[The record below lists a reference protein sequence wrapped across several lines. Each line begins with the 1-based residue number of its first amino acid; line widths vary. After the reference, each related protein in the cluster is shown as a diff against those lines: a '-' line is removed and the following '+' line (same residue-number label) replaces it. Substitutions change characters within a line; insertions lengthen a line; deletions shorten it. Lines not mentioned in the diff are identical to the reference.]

1 MKKYLLIIVL
11 LIPFIITF
19 YEGCVPSK
27 PTEKVEILPS
37 ERLTK
42 KLEANR
48 RKVKSFEG
56 TGSIDINTSE
66 INTSASFK
74 VTLMKPDSVYLEVY
88 GPFGIELA
96 QALVT
101 SNYFTFYDAMHN
113 TVYKGHNDNNIL
125 KKIFKVDLSFND
137 LMDSFVGAVNLT
149 PKLSQEPTNYEI
161 VYDKYVLTYSDSL
174 SPVKTKYTVDIR
186 DLVIT
191 NYQVY
196 KAPEKIILEGNY
208 SKFKVVN
215 GIPVPFVT
223 EINNKNENQSLKI
236 EYRKV
241 DINKKNTK
249 ITMSVPEDAEVVEW

>member
-1 MKKYLLIIVL
+1 MKKLFLALVYLL
-11 LIPFIITF
+11 PFFTF
-19 YEGCVPSK
+19 IYEGCVPSK

-48 RKVKSFEG
+48 RKIKNFEG
-56 TGSIDINTSE
+56 TGTIDINTPE
-66 INTSASFK
+66 VNTTASFK
-74 VTLMKPDSVYLEVY
+74 VTMQRPDSVYLEVY

-101 SNYFTFYDAMHN
+101 SSNYTFYDAMHN
-113 TVYKGHNDNNIL
+113 TVYKGSSNSGIL
-125 KKIFKVDLSFND
+125 RRIFKVDMSFSD
-137 LMDSFVGAVNLT
+137 LTDAFVGAVNMT
-149 PKLSQEPTNYEI
+149 PKLSQEPSNYEI
-161 VYDKYVLTYSDSL
+161 VYDKYVLTYIDSL
-174 SPVKTKYTVDIR
+174 TAASTKYTVDIR

-191 NYQVY
+191 NYQLAGSDG
-196 KAPEKIILEGNY
+196 KLILEGNY

-223 EINNKNENQSLKI
+223 EIKNNSESQSLKI

-241 DINKKNTK
+241 DVNKKNSR
-249 ITMSVPEDAEVVEW
+249 ISFDIPDDAEVVKW